1 MTGQSGWPMLTTATR
16 LRIQDILRRVAQG
29 QSVSLQDRIYVNKF
43 AEHDRTVNSWVNRAR
58 RMQLQQAPS
67 KGLDGFLDDLDLGSE
82 EEGDQYRGDLGDWFG
97 NASPWLRRD

>member
-1 MTGQSGWPMLTTATR
+1 MLTTATR

-58 RMQLQQAPS
+58 RIQLQQAPS
-67 KGLDGFLDDLDLGSE
+67 KGLDGFLADV
-82 EEGDQYRGDLGDWFG
+82 DQIETGHEKKRPCGAAVVGRG
-97 NASPWLRRD
+97 

>member
-1 MTGQSGWPMLTTATR
+1 MLTTATR

-67 KGLDGFLDDLDLGSE
+67 KGLDGFLADLDLGSE
-82 EEGDQYRGDLGDWFG
+82 EDGDQYRGDLGDWFG

>member
-1 MTGQSGWPMLTTATR
+1 MLTTATR

-43 AEHDRTVNSWVNRAR
+43 AEHDRTVNSWVSRAR

-67 KGLDGFLDDLDLGSE
+67 KSLDGFLDDLDLGSE

>member
-1 MTGQSGWPMLTTATR
+1 MLTTATR

-43 AEHDRTVNSWVNRAR
+43 AEHDRTVNSWVSRAR
-58 RMQLQQAPS
+58 RQQLQSAPA
-67 KGLDGFLDDLDLGSE
+67 KGLDGLLADLDLGSDE
-82 EEGDQYRGDLGDWFG
+82 ADDQYRGDLGDWFG

>member
-1 MTGQSGWPMLTTATR
+1 MKISGLMLTTATR

-43 AEHDRTVNSWVNRAR
+43 AERDRTVNGWVSRAR
-58 RMQLQQAPS
+58 RMQLQQAPA
-67 KGLDGFLDDLDLGSE
+67 KGLDGFLADLDLGSE
-82 EEGDQYRGDLGDWFG
+82 EEGDRYRGDLGEWFG